1 MAPQGPTHGKAKLAS
16 RIGPAGWPAHSGGT
30 RGDCARTGG
39 SGLCRRQ
46 LRNRRMSSD
55 GAGVGGELGAGA
67 AGDGD
72 GADDDGEEG
81 DGLATAPARALP
93 AADVEDDG
101 EAPSTSSASVGT
113 VEGGATAAAAPTDSV
128 MMVDLAATAQ
138 DFFSGTD
145 GPARASPTVATGGG
159 NRSCCHSP
167 RGRRGRSP
175 ESSFYY
181 IY

>member
-1 MAPQGPTHGKAKLAS
+1 MAPQGPTHGKRKLTS

-81 DGLATAPARALP
+81 GGVATAPARALP

-101 EAPSTSSASVGT
+101 EAPSTSSASADM
-113 VEGGATAAAAPTDSV
+113 VEGGATAAAAPMDSH
-128 MMVDLAATAQ
+128 
-138 DFFSGTD
+138 D
-145 GPARASPTVATGGG
+145 G
-159 NRSCCHSP
+159 
-167 RGRRGRSP
+167 
-175 ESSFYY
+175 
-181 IY
+181 